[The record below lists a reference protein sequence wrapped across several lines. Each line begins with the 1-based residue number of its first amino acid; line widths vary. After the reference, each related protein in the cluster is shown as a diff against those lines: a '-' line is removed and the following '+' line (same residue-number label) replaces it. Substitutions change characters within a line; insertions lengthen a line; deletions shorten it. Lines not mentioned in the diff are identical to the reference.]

1 MVATTVPTPQLA
13 PRPAGASVAQ
23 AAACATAPQ
32 RLISL
37 RLKLGML
44 LGTVAALAVAIPT
57 ILHALAFVGD
67 QERKVGEDNLELA
80 RVVGVLTEWRIEQ
93 TFALLEL
100 VTTAPGFAT
109 DIANGNAQRLT
120 DRLGRAVHT
129 DDDLSSVMVIDRDGT
144 VIAHSLDD
152 KRLLG
157 QSATGWP
164 TVLAALQTG
173 RPGLGRAIQSPV
185 TERAVVP
192 LAAAARNANGEIVG
206 AVIAYLAL
214 DDLEARVNGARG
226 PGRGLARIVDGDGRM
241 LTSPDPGLELSDVSA
256 ASNPVI
262 ALALAGSPSV
272 GRVRSASGDLA
283 YAAAIPIQSGWVV
296 EVEHPT
302 EAVLAPL
309 CALIVRTVLIA
320 LAAFVIAMLVGVAAA
335 HRIAEPLLALLRAL
349 RSIRREE
356 GRPRLPRSST
366 TEVAWLADE
375 LEMMRSALE
384 LRTVE
389 THQAV
394 DALARY
400 RLLTERTTD
409 IVIFMDDEYTIV
421 EANAAAESAH
431 GYTRA
436 ELIGRRVRDLVADP
450 AFTLS
455 DEEIARARTDGL
467 RFETTHRRADGST
480 FPVEVTLI
488 SSNGLDAGPDA
499 IMMAIIRDVAE
510 RRHAEAVRS
519 RMLVREQEARASEE
533 RAAEVT
539 GIVQHMPCGV
549 VVFDTQGC
557 LTLANE
563 RALEMLS
570 PDSPPDAGDDDA
582 AATVPP
588 PRALLDERLLNPC
601 RALVA
606 RALGG
611 SVVSDRELH
620 ISPDGCCEDGRGTR
634 GIGDDDHRILIG
646 SAAPLRS
653 ARGQVRGA
661 VAILTDVTRE
671 RRLVQDL
678 ISSEGTLRHSL
689 ESLLVLHEAGRAL
702 SSTLVEE
709 EIGARFAE
717 SCVRIGRLDAALVFL
732 GDARGEVQVLGTHG
746 DPVLIEHV
754 LVCPEERAA
763 RQRALAEGV
772 AADAGDGAEASRGA
786 GPACAEMSLAIRR
799 HIELS
804 ARGRTLGILEIYGS
818 EQLASVTEDALAS
831 LAAHAVSAFENA
843 HLYHEV
849 WDREQRLQDALRQLL
864 IAQEEERRR
873 VAYELHDGL
882 AQVAAAT
889 HMSLQT
895 FAAQY
900 RPRSPQ
906 TRQQLEK
913 SVELARRVVREARQ
927 VIAGLRPTT
936 LDDFGLER
944 ALRLYVQELVS
955 DGWTIE
961 YDPQP
966 GLDRLP
972 GPIETVLYRIAQE
985 ALTNI
990 RKHAETLTATI
1001 TLRREAGRVELEV
1014 VDRGAGFKQAP
1025 VAPDDD
1031 PGHRV
1036 GLVGMRERAAL
1047 VGGVCTIESEPGC
1060 GTRVL
1065 VRIPLPAAPT
1075 AALAAPK
1082 PAARAPAAP
1091 GTGAA
1096 PHAR

>member
-1 MVATTVPTPQLA
+1 
-13 PRPAGASVAQ
+13 
-23 AAACATAPQ
+23 
-32 RLISL
+32 
-37 RLKLGML
+37 
-44 LGTVAALAVAIPT
+44 
-57 ILHALAFVGD
+57 
-67 QERKVGEDNLELA
+67 
-80 RVVGVLTEWRIEQ
+80 
-93 TFALLEL
+93 
-100 VTTAPGFAT
+100 
-109 DIANGNAQRLT
+109 
-120 DRLGRAVHT
+120 
-129 DDDLSSVMVIDRDGT
+129 
-144 VIAHSLDD
+144 
-152 KRLLG
+152 
-157 QSATGWP
+157 
-164 TVLAALQTG
+164 
-173 RPGLGRAIQSPV
+173 
-185 TERAVVP
+185 
-192 LAAAARNANGEIVG
+192 
-206 AVIAYLAL
+206 
-214 DDLEARVNGARG
+214 
-226 PGRGLARIVDGDGRM
+226 
-241 LTSPDPGLELSDVSA
+241 
-256 ASNPVI
+256 
-262 ALALAGSPSV
+262 
-272 GRVRSASGDLA
+272 
-283 YAAAIPIQSGWVV
+283 
-296 EVEHPT
+296 
-302 EAVLAPL
+302 
-309 CALIVRTVLIA
+309 
-320 LAAFVIAMLVGVAAA
+320 
-335 HRIAEPLLALLRAL
+335 
-349 RSIRREE
+349 
-356 GRPRLPRSST
+356 
-366 TEVAWLADE
+366 
-375 LEMMRSALE
+375 
-384 LRTVE
+384 
-389 THQAV
+389 
-394 DALARY
+394 
-400 RLLTERTTD
+400 
-409 IVIFMDDEYTIV
+409 
-421 EANAAAESAH
+421 
-431 GYTRA
+431 
-436 ELIGRRVRDLVADP
+436 
-450 AFTLS
+450 
-455 DEEIARARTDGL
+455 
-467 RFETTHRRADGST
+467 
-480 FPVEVTLI
+480 
-488 SSNGLDAGPDA
+488 
-499 IMMAIIRDVAE
+499 
-510 RRHAEAVRS
+510 
-519 RMLVREQEARASEE
+519 
-533 RAAEVT
+533 
-539 GIVQHMPCGV
+539 MPCGV
-549 VVFDTQGC
+549 LVFDTQGC

-570 PDSPPDAGDDDA
+570 PDSPVGAGADDSL
-582 AATVPP
+582 TVPP

-611 SVVSDRELH
+611 SMVSDRELH
-620 ISPDGCCEDGRGTR
+620 ISPYGCREDGPGTP
-634 GIGDDDHRILIG
+634 GAGDDEHRILIG

-653 ARGQVRGA
+653 ARGEVRGA

-702 SSTLVEE
+702 SSTLVEG
-709 EIGARFAE
+709 EIGDRFAE
-717 SCVRIGRLDAALVFL
+717 SCVRIGRLDGALVFL
-732 GDARGEVQVLGTHG
+732 SDERGEVQLLGTHG

-772 AADAGDGAEASRGA
+772 AAGTGGDGGAASRGA
-786 GPACAEMSLAIRR
+786 GPACAELSLAIRR

-900 RPRSPQ
+900 RPRSQ
-906 TRQQLEK
+906 RTRQQFEK

-944 ALRLYVQELVS
+944 ALRLYVQELEN

-1001 TLRREAGRVELEV
+1001 TLRRADGQVELAV

-1025 VAPDDD
+1025 AAPDAD

-1047 VGGVCTIESEPGC
+1047 VGGVCTIESEPGR

-1065 VRIPLPAAPT
+1065 VRIPLPDAATVTPNAVLAAPT
-1075 AALAAPK
+1075 PAVRALAAPGSG
-1082 PAARAPAAP
+1082 
-1091 GTGAA
+1091 GTS
-1096 PHAR
+1096 HAR